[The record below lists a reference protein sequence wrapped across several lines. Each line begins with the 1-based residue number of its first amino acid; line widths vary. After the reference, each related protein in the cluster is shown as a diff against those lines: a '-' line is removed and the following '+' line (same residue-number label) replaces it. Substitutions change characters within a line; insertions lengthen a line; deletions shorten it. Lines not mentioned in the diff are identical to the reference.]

1 MPSKCFEDFRR
12 GERWT
17 APFHRVTNEEII
29 AFARLSGDRNP
40 LHLDAEYAKA
50 TPFKRPIAHGLLG
63 LSLASGMLDR
73 LGIVRKTVVAFIG
86 LEWRFVAPIYPG
98 DRVRLKLSVSRK
110 SRTGRS
116 DRGIVEF
123 DAALVNHKSGKK
135 EATVQEGR
143 WKLLIRR
150 RGGSSEGERER

>member
-1 MPSKCFEDFRR
+1 MPGKCFEDFRR
-12 GERWT
+12 GECWT
-17 APFHRVTNEEII
+17 APFHRVTKKEIA

-40 LHLDAEYAKA
+40 LHLDADYAKT

-86 LEWRFVAPIYPG
+86 LEWRFSAPIYPG
-98 DRVRLKLSVSRK
+98 DRVRLKLSVVRK
-110 SRTGRS
+110 RQTGRP

-123 DAALVNHKSGKK
+123 DASLVNQRVGKK
-135 EATVQEGR
+135 GVTLQEGR
-143 WKLLIRR
+143 WRLLIRR
-150 RGGSSEGERER
+150 RGDSSERQKER

>member
-1 MPSKCFEDFRR
+1 MPGRCFEDFRR

-17 APFHRVTNEEII
+17 APFHRVTKVEIA

-40 LHLDAEYAKA
+40 LHLDAEFAET

-73 LGIVRKTVVAFIG
+73 LGIVRGTIVAFIG

-98 DRVRLKLSVSRK
+98 DKVRLRLSVARK

-123 DAALVNHKSGKK
+123 DAALVNRKSGRKGG
-135 EATVQEGR
+135 TLQQGR

-150 RGGSSEGERER
+150 KGGSSEGERES